1 MILNLIFGLALFIT
15 GGHIVDTKFGLHHYN
30 DEDYKQIFYLENKTS
45 TSKKCIRHSE
55 FEDIKKIRRHRPN
68 NDGGEMVTVY
78 KVTKIKT
85 KKNPAL

>member
-30 DEDYKQIFYLENKTS
+30 DEDYKQIFYLKNKS
-45 TSKKCIRHSE
+45 SISKNCTRHSE
-55 FEDIKKIRRHRPN
+55 FEDIKKIRRYRPN
-68 NDGGEMVTVY
+68 NGEGGMDTVY